1 MSSASFTVS
10 LILLVLVLLTLPLVG
25 WESAAPTQQLSSLT
39 WLAGTWK
46 GPMWGGEFVAYYT
59 TPEGGKV
66 LSYSELLKDGK
77 VSFHEFEKLDV
88 EDGVVRLTP
97 FPRGNP
103 AATFKLVELDTRAR
117 KVVFDN
123 PEKDFPTRIT
133 YHRVSRD
140 NLVITLSDPHGKNEK
155 QQKFDLRRAR

>member
-1 MSSASFTVS
+1 MSSSTVTVS
-10 LILLVLVLLTLPLVG
+10 LVLLVLVLLTLPLVG
-25 WESAAPTQQLSSLT
+25 GESADATQQLSSLT

-77 VSFHEFEKLDV
+77 VSFHEFEKFDV

-97 FPRGNP
+97 FPGGKP
-103 AATFKLVELDTRAR
+103 AARFKLVELDTRA
-117 KVVFDN
+117 KKAVFDN
-123 PEKDFPTRIT
+123 PKNDFPTRIT
-133 YHRVSRD
+133 YHRVSKD
-140 NLVITLSDPHGKNEK
+140 NLVITLSDPHGKKEK
-155 QQKFDLRRAR
+155 QQKFDLRRVK

>member
-1 MSSASFTVS
+1 MSSATFTVS
-10 LILLVLVLLTLPLVG
+10 LILLALVLLTLPLVG
-25 WESAAPTQQLSSLT
+25 GESADATQQLSSLT

-88 EDGVVRLTP
+88 EDGGVRLTP

-123 PEKDFPTRIT
+123 PKKDFPTRIT

-155 QQKFDLRRAR
+155 QQKFDLRRVK